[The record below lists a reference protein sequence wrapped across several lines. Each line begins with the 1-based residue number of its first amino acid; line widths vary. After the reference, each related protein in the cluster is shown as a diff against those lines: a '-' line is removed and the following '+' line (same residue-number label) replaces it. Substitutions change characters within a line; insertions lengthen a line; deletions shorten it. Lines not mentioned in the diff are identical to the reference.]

1 MINTE
6 FKVSFHRKRA
16 RHRGRT
22 EAAHTHVPRYT
33 LWIPKLDGGIMGTY
47 FVCFIAYLYM
57 LHVFLYVLNIT
68 VNIAV
73 FIKISQVWLVYRA
86 VTLLIANV

>member
-16 RHRGRT
+16 RHRVRT

-47 FVCFIAYLYM
+47 FVCFTAYI
-57 LHVFLYVLNIT
+57 YVTCI
-68 VNIAV
+68 
-73 FIKISQVWLVYRA
+73 FICIKYHSKQQFS
-86 VTLLIANV
+86 